1 MKRIGLVVNFQKR
14 QAVEEVKRVASLA
27 AEMGFDLYADAATAK
42 LSPTIQVCDVQV
54 FARLGVEGVV
64 VLGGDGTMLEAS
76 HTLTGQGLP
85 MMGLNMGSLGY
96 LTSVENSQF
105 TEALQKLREDRFTV
119 SNRTALAV
127 RIVRKGGG
135 IDTLPD
141 ALNEA
146 VVDHGARAK
155 AVELELL
162 LDEKPVASFLC
173 DGIIVATPTG
183 STAYSLSS
191 GGPIV
196 LPDAEALVVNVI
208 CPHTLTFRPLV
219 VRDTTRVAIRVVQC
233 PVPMVVSSDGRDN
246 AKLNIGDCVEVARS
260 NDAVPVIELSGYN
273 PYDVLRRKLR
283 WGQRG
288 SFEWLEH
295 FRE

>member
-1 MKRIGLVVNFQKR
+1 MKKIGLVVNLQKR
-14 QAVEEVKRVASLA
+14 QAVEEVKRVATLA
-27 AEMGFDLYADAATAK
+27 AGIGFDLYADAATAK
-42 LSPTIQVCDVQV
+42 LSPTINVCDISI

-64 VLGGDGTMLEAS
+64 VLGGDGTMLDAS
-76 HTLTGQGLP
+76 HRLAGQGLP
-85 MMGLNMGSLGY
+85 LMGLNIGSLGY
-96 LTSVENSQF
+96 LTSVESVRFN
-105 TEALQKLREDRFTV
+105 EALQQLREGRFTV
-119 SNRTALAV
+119 GRRTALSI
-127 RIVRKGGG
+127 RILRKGGAV
-135 IDTLPD
+135 DVLPD

-146 VVDHGARAK
+146 VVKHGARAK

-162 LDEKPVASFLC
+162 VGEKPMADFLC

-219 VRDTTRVAIRVVQC
+219 VRDTTRVAVRVLQC

-246 AKLNIGDCVEVARS
+246 AALTAGDCVEVARS
-260 NDAVPVIELSGYN
+260 NDDVLVVELNGYN

-283 WGQRG
+283 WGHSLRNQ
-288 SFEWLEH
+288 E
-295 FRE
+295 